1 MNPLLLSALMQ
12 GAGAV
17 AGAAFGQRGQRNPVD
32 MAADAAGAA
41 FANTAAQDVMQLSDN
56 LYARTRMA
64 LDPNGQYARGFEQAS
79 ARQNAQQFNQDQ
91 KIANEVAKRNFMV
104 DQYRQAQEIGGGA
117 INSYLA
123 QQAQSRAGMRD
134 ALLTRY

>member
-1 MNPLLLSALMQ
+1 MNPLLISALMQ

-17 AGAAFGQRGQRNPVD
+17 AGAAFGQKGQRNPVD

-41 FANTAAQDVMQLSDN
+41 FSNAPAQDVTSLSNN
-56 LYARTRMA
+56 LFSQARIA
-64 LDPNGQYARGFEQAS
+64 LDPNGQYARGFEQS
-79 ARQNAQQFNQDQ
+79 QSRQAAQQFNQDQ

-104 DQYRQAQEIGGGA
+104 DQYRQAQQIGGNA
-117 INSYLA
+117 INSYLE
-123 QQAQSRAGMRD
+123 QQARSRDGMRS